1 MGACEEC
8 TADIR
13 TNYHEQ
19 VGGEKMRLQKFIA
32 ECGIAS
38 RRSAEKIIES
48 GRVSVNGE
56 IVDYMGCV
64 INPDTD
70 IVEIDGRRIEAEA
83 QKYYI
88 MLNKPKNYV
97 TTVSDDLG
105 RPTVMQLVT
114 DINARIYPVGRLD
127 FDTTGL
133 LIMTNDGEFA
143 NILAH
148 PSHVVNKVYI
158 ARIDKPLSEEQLKKL
173 SGGVEL
179 DGVMTAPAK
188 AENIKRPQKG
198 FEVKITIH
206 EGRNRQVRRM
216 LESVGA
222 NVMSLKR
229 ISVGSLTLGNLPEG
243 KWRRLSD
250 AEINKLRG
258 KRK

>member
-1 MGACEEC
+1 
-8 TADIR
+8 
-13 TNYHEQ
+13 
-19 VGGEKMRLQKFIA
+19 MRLQKFIA
-32 ECGIAS
+32 ECGVAS

-48 GRVSVNGE
+48 GRVTVNGE
-56 IVDYMGCV
+56 IVDYMGCT
-64 INPDTD
+64 IDPDID
-70 IVEIDGRRIEAEA
+70 EVCVDGNILRVENK
-83 QKYYI
+83 KYYI

-105 RPTVMQLVT
+105 RPTVMHLVS

-133 LIMTNDGEFA
+133 LIMTNDGDFA
-143 NILAH
+143 NVLTH
-148 PSHVVNKVYI
+148 PRHTVNKTYI
-158 ARIDKPLSEEQLKKL
+158 ARIDKMLSEEQLQRL
-173 SGGVEL
+173 QRGIEL
-179 DGVMTAPAK
+179 DGVMTAPAR
-188 AENIKRPQKG
+188 AEIIKRPKHG

-216 LESVGA
+216 LEAVGV

-243 KWRRLSD
+243 KWRALSD

-258 KRK
+258 KGK

>member
-1 MGACEEC
+1 
-8 TADIR
+8 
-13 TNYHEQ
+13 
-19 VGGEKMRLQKFIA
+19 MRLQKFIA

-38 RRSAEKIIES
+38 RRNAEKIIES
-48 GRVSVNGE
+48 GRVTVNGE
-56 IVDYMGCV
+56 LVDYMGCV
-64 INPDTD
+64 INPEEDV
-70 IVEIDGRRIEAEA
+70 VEIDGRVIEPENK
-83 QKYYI
+83 KYYI
-88 MLNKPKNYV
+88 VLNKPKNYV

-105 RPTVMQLVT
+105 RPTVMQLVS

-143 NILAH
+143 NILTH
-148 PSHVVNKVYI
+148 PKHVVNKTYI
-158 ARIDKPLSEEQLKKL
+158 ARIDKPLDENQLDRL
-173 SGGVEL
+173 RNGIDL
-179 DGVMTAPAK
+179 DGVLTSPAK
-188 AENIKRPQKG
+188 AENIKRPLKG

-206 EGRNRQVRRM
+206 EGKNRQVRRM
-216 LESVGA
+216 LDAVGA

-258 KRK
+258 KTK

>member
-1 MGACEEC
+1 
-8 TADIR
+8 
-13 TNYHEQ
+13 
-19 VGGEKMRLQKFIA
+19 MRLQKFIA

-38 RRSAEKIIES
+38 RRSAEKIIQS
-48 GRVSVNGE
+48 GRVYVNGE
-56 IVDYMGCV
+56 LVDYMGFV
-64 INPDTD
+64 VDPENDR
-70 IVEIDGRRIEAEA
+70 VEIDGKLIEIDS
-83 QKYYI
+83 KKHYI

-105 RPTVMQLVT
+105 RPTVMQLVS
-114 DINARIYPVGRLD
+114 DINSRIYPVGRLD

-133 LIMTNDGEFA
+133 LIMTNDGDFA
-143 NILAH
+143 NILTH
-148 PSHVVNKVYI
+148 PKHTVNKTYI
-158 ARIDKPLSEEQLKKL
+158 ARIDKPLDENQLDRLRK
-173 SGGVEL
+173 GIDL
-179 DGVMTAPAK
+179 DGVMTSPAK

-206 EGRNRQVRRM
+206 EGKNRQVRRM
-216 LESVGA
+216 LDTVGA

-258 KRK
+258 KGK

>member
-1 MGACEEC
+1 
-8 TADIR
+8 
-13 TNYHEQ
+13 
-19 VGGEKMRLQKFIA
+19 MRLQKFIA
-32 ECGIAS
+32 QCGIAS

-48 GRVSVNGE
+48 GRVRVNGE

-64 INPDTD
+64 IDPDKD
-70 IVEIDGRRIEAEA
+70 IVEVDGRRIEEEI

-133 LIMTNDGEFA
+133 LIMTNDGDFA

-158 ARIDKPLSEEQLKKL
+158 ARIDKPLDEEQIKTLCT
-173 SGGVEL
+173 GVEL

-258 KRK
+258 KKK

>member
-1 MGACEEC
+1 
-8 TADIR
+8 
-13 TNYHEQ
+13 
-19 VGGEKMRLQKFIA
+19 MRLQKFIA

-38 RRSAEKIIES
+38 RRNAEKIIES
-48 GRVSVNGE
+48 GRVTVNGE
-56 IVDYMGCV
+56 LVDYMGCV
-64 INPDTD
+64 IDPQQDV
-70 IVEIDGRRIEAEA
+70 VEIDGRVIEPENK
-83 QKYYI
+83 KYYI
-88 MLNKPKNYV
+88 VLNKPKNYV

-105 RPTVMQLVT
+105 RPTVMQLVS

-143 NILAH
+143 NILTH
-148 PSHVVNKVYI
+148 PRHVVNKTYI
-158 ARIDKPLSEEQLKKL
+158 ARIDKPLDENQLDRL
-173 SGGVEL
+173 RNGIDL
-179 DGVMTAPAK
+179 DGVMTSPAK

-206 EGRNRQVRRM
+206 EGKNRQVRRM
-216 LESVGA
+216 LDAVGA

-243 KWRRLSD
+243 KWRKLSD

-258 KRK
+258 KGK

>member
-1 MGACEEC
+1 
-8 TADIR
+8 
-13 TNYHEQ
+13 
-19 VGGEKMRLQKFIA
+19 MRLQKFIA

-38 RRSAEKIIES
+38 RRSAEKMIES
-48 GRVSVNGE
+48 GRVYVNGE
-56 IVDYMGCV
+56 LIDFMGFV
-64 INPDTD
+64 IDPDKDT
-70 IVEIDGRRIEAEA
+70 VEVDGRVIRPE
-83 QKYYI
+83 KKKHYI

-114 DINARIYPVGRLD
+114 DIGERIYPVGRLD

-133 LIMTNDGEFA
+133 LIMTNDGDFA
-143 NILAH
+143 IVLSH
-148 PSHVVNKVYI
+148 PSHTVNKVYI
-158 ARIDKPLSEEQLKKL
+158 ARIDKPLDETSLEKL
-173 SGGVEL
+173 RTGIDL
-179 DGVMTAPAK
+179 DGTKTAPAK

-198 FEVKITIH
+198 YEVKITIH

-216 LESVGA
+216 LEAVGA

-258 KRK
+258 KSK

>member
-1 MGACEEC
+1 
-8 TADIR
+8 
-13 TNYHEQ
+13 
-19 VGGEKMRLQKFIA
+19 MRLQKFIA

-38 RRSAEKIIES
+38 RRNAEKIIES
-48 GRVSVNGE
+48 GRVYINGE
-56 IVDYMGCV
+56 LVDYMGCV
-64 INPDTD
+64 IDPDRD
-70 IVEIDGRRIEAEA
+70 VVEIDGRVIEPENK
-83 QKYYI
+83 KYYI

-105 RPTVMQLVT
+105 RPTVMQLVS

-143 NILAH
+143 NILTH
-148 PSHVVNKVYI
+148 PRHVVNKAYI
-158 ARIDKPLSEEQLKKL
+158 ARIDKPLDENQLERL
-173 SGGVEL
+173 RRGIDL
-179 DGVMTAPAK
+179 DGVMTSPAK

-206 EGRNRQVRRM
+206 EGKNRQVRRM
-216 LESVGA
+216 LDAVGA

-229 ISVGSLTLGNLPEG
+229 ISVGSVTLGNLPEG
-243 KWRRLSD
+243 KWRKLSD

-258 KRK
+258 KGR

>member
-1 MGACEEC
+1 
-8 TADIR
+8 
-13 TNYHEQ
+13 
-19 VGGEKMRLQKFIA
+19 MRLQKFIA
-32 ECGIAS
+32 QCGIAS

-48 GRVSVNGE
+48 GRVKVNGE
-56 IVDYMGCV
+56 IVDYMGLV
-64 INPDTD
+64 IDPDND
-70 IVEIDGRRIEAEA
+70 VVEVDGQRIEAET

-105 RPTVMQLVT
+105 RPTVMQLVS
-114 DINARIYPVGRLD
+114 DIKARIYPVGRLD

-133 LIMTNDGEFA
+133 LIMTNDGDFA

-148 PSHVVNKVYI
+148 PSHTVNKVYI
-158 ARIDKPLSEEQLKKL
+158 ARIDKPLTEEQLKAL
-173 SGGVEL
+173 CSGVEL

-198 FEVKITIH
+198 YEVKITIH

-216 LESVGA
+216 LEIVGA

-258 KRK
+258 KKK

>member
-1 MGACEEC
+1 
-8 TADIR
+8 
-13 TNYHEQ
+13 
-19 VGGEKMRLQKFIA
+19 MRLQKFIA

-38 RRSAEKIIES
+38 RRNAEKIIES
-48 GRVSVNGE
+48 GRVTVNGE
-56 IVDYMGCV
+56 LVDYMGCV
-64 INPDTD
+64 VDPQKDV
-70 IVEIDGRRIEAEA
+70 VEIDGMVVEPENK
-83 QKYYI
+83 KYYI
-88 MLNKPKNYV
+88 VLNKPKNYV

-105 RPTVMQLVT
+105 RPTVMQLVS

-143 NILAH
+143 NLLTH
-148 PSHVVNKVYI
+148 PKHVVNKTYI
-158 ARIDKPLSEEQLKKL
+158 ARIDKPLDENQLDRLRK
-173 SGGVEL
+173 GIDL
-179 DGVMTAPAK
+179 DGALTAPSK

-206 EGRNRQVRRM
+206 EGKNRQVRRM
-216 LESVGA
+216 LDAVGA

-258 KRK
+258 KAK

>member
-1 MGACEEC
+1 
-8 TADIR
+8 
-13 TNYHEQ
+13 
-19 VGGEKMRLQKFIA
+19 MRLQKFIA

-38 RRSAEKIIES
+38 RRNAEKIIED
-48 GRVSVNGE
+48 GRVRVNGE
-56 IVDYMGCV
+56 IVDFMGCV
-64 INPDTD
+64 IDPDCD
-70 IVEIDGRRIEAEA
+70 VVEVDGRVIKAEGK
-83 QKYYI
+83 KYYI
-88 MLNKPKNYV
+88 MLHKPKNYV

-105 RPTVMQLVT
+105 RPTVMELVR

-133 LIMTNDGEFA
+133 LIMTNDGDFA
-143 NILAH
+143 NILTH
-148 PSHVVNKVYI
+148 PKHDVNKTYI
-158 ARIDKPLSEEQLKKL
+158 ARIDRPLSEDELEKL
-173 SGGVEL
+173 QKGIDL
-179 DGVMTAPAK
+179 DGVKTAPAK

-198 FEVKITIH
+198 YEVKITIH

-216 LESVGA
+216 LDAVGV

-258 KRK
+258 KSK

>member
-1 MGACEEC
+1 
-8 TADIR
+8 
-13 TNYHEQ
+13 
-19 VGGEKMRLQKFIA
+19 MRLQKFIA

-38 RRSAEKIIES
+38 RRNAEKMIES
-48 GRVSVNGE
+48 GRVYVNGE

-64 INPDTD
+64 IDPDYD
-70 IVEIDGRRIEAEA
+70 MVEVDGQVIRQET
-83 QKYYI
+83 KKHYI

-105 RPTVMQLVT
+105 RPTVMDLVK
-114 DINARIYPVGRLD
+114 DVHARIYPVGRLD

-143 NILAH
+143 NILTH
-148 PSHVVNKVYI
+148 PRHTVDKVYI
-158 ARIDKPLSEEQLKKL
+158 ARIDKPLDENQLEKL
-173 SGGVEL
+173 RGGIEL
-179 DGVMTAPAK
+179 DGVMTSPAK
-188 AENIKRPQKG
+188 AENIRRPQKG

-206 EGRNRQVRRM
+206 EGKNRQVRRM
-216 LESVGA
+216 LDAVGA

-243 KWRRLSD
+243 KWRRLSE

-258 KRK
+258 KKK